1 LSGLFEQIG
10 DRFGAQLDQVNAV
23 GDTLRDAQAAAA
35 VGCRTH
41 LVCTGKSEGWK
52 GPGVPEGKISVAIA
66 VTLQPTDKTLT
77 DAEIDAVSTRIIAEV
92 QKKTGATLR
101 A

>member
-1 LSGLFEQIG
+1 LK
-10 DRFGAQLDQVNAV
+10 A
-23 GDTLRDAQAAAA
+23 AQAAE
-35 VGCRTH
+35 RT
-41 LVCTGKSEGWK
+41 LISDITVFDLYEGTGVS
-52 GPGVPEGKISVAIA
+52 EGKISVAIA

-77 DAEIDAVSTRIIAEV
+77 DVEIDAVSSRIIAEV

>member
-1 LSGLFEQIG
+1 M
-10 DRFGAQLDQVNAV
+10 
-23 GDTLRDAQAAAA
+23 T
-35 VGCRTH
+35 
-41 LVCTGKSEGWK
+41 
-52 GPGVPEGKISVAIA
+52 EGKISVALA

-77 DAEIDAVSTRIIAEV
+77 DSEIDAVSGRIIAEV

>member
-1 LSGLFEQIG
+1 MPAADILKA
-10 DRFGAQLDQVNAV
+10 AQSAER
-23 GDTLRDAQAAAA
+23 TLISDIS
-35 VGCRTH
+35 VFDLYEG
-41 LVCTGKSEGWK
+41 TG
-52 GPGVPEGKISVAIA
+52 VADGKISVAIA

-77 DAEIDAVSTRIIAEV
+77 DVEIDAVSSRIIAEV